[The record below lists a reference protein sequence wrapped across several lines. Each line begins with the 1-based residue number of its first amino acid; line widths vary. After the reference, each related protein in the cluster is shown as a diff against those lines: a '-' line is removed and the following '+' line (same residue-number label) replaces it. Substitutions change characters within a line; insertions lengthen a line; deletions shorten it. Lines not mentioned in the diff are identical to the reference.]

1 MARIRKVYSGIGGQA
16 VLEGIMMKNKE
27 KVAIAVRRPD
37 GGIEVDKRSYDGV
50 AGGIFRKVPFIRG
63 IFSFMDSLVFGT
75 GCLNYSAAFY
85 ADDGEEEEPGAL
97 EKFLTKIFGEKAE
110 DAIMA
115 FVTVLSFIIAIGIF
129 MVLPYFLVELLRPH
143 LHNESLLAIIEGALR
158 LTIFLLY
165 VVLISLMKDIRRVYM
180 YHGAEHKCINCVERG
195 FELNVPNVMRSSRMH
210 KRCGTSFL
218 LFVML
223 VSIVLFFFIRVDS
236 PVLRLVIRIALI
248 PVIAGIS
255 YEIIRLA
262 GKTDF
267 FLVQI
272 LSAPGLLLQRLTT
285 REPTED
291 MVEVA
296 IKAVETV
303 FDWKTFLKENFD
315 YEYDFEEEPE
325 QTHVQATTQP
335 QVQTHVDPHAQ
346 AQSQPQPQVDI
357 TQNATD
363 ASGAM
368 DAERIDIT
376 QNTVNTAGPTDAV
389 EQVDITLE
397 TTNTTVAGLGSEAAD
412 LAASI
417 ASVDIAT
424 SENK

>member
-1 MARIRKVYSGIGGQA
+1 MAKLRKVYSGIGGQA
-16 VLEGIMMKNKE
+16 VLEGIMMKNRE

-37 GGIEVDKRSYDGV
+37 GGIEVEKRSYDGV
-50 AGGIFRKVPFIRG
+50 AGGIFRKIPFIRG
-63 IFSFMDSLVFGT
+63 IFSFLDSLVLGT

-85 ADDGEEEEPGAL
+85 EEEAGEEEEEPGAF
-97 EKFLTKIFGEKAE
+97 EKFLTKIFGEKTE
-110 DAIMA
+110 DVIMGII
-115 FVTVLSFIIAIGIF
+115 TVISFIIAIGIF
-129 MVLPYFLVELLRPH
+129 MILPYFLVELLRPH

-158 LTIFLLY
+158 LGIFLVY
-165 VVLISLMKDIRRVYM
+165 VVLISFMKDIRRVYM

-195 FELNVPNVMRSSRMH
+195 YELTVHNVMRSSRMH

-223 VSIVLFFFIRVDS
+223 VSIVLFFFIRMDS
-236 PVLRLVIRIALI
+236 PLYRLLTRIALI

-296 IKAVETV
+296 IQAVEAV
-303 FDWKTFLKENFD
+303 FDWKTFLRENFD
-315 YEYDFEEEPE
+315 YDYDFEDEGAADAAADAAE
-325 QTHVQATTQP
+325 VN
-335 QVQTHVDPHAQ
+335 
-346 AQSQPQPQVDI
+346 I
-357 TQNATD
+357 TPSPTADVSAVNITPSPTAD
-363 ASGAM
+363 AAHM
-368 DAERIDIT
+368 
-376 QNTVNTAGPTDAV
+376 VN
-389 EQVDITLE
+389 ITLAPTPDGPE
-397 TTNTTVAGLGSEAAD
+397 ASTITNAGTAEHRAAKGGKVCFRT
-412 LAASI
+412 LL
-417 ASVDIAT
+417 
-424 SENK
+424 

>member
-1 MARIRKVYSGIGGQA
+1 MAKLRKVYSGIGGQA
-16 VLEGIMMKNKE
+16 VLEGIMMKNRE

-37 GGIEVDKRSYDGV
+37 GGIEVEKRSYDGV
-50 AGGIFRKVPFIRG
+50 AGGIFRKIPFIRG
-63 IFSFMDSLVFGT
+63 IFSFLDSLVLGT

-85 ADDGEEEEPGAL
+85 EEEAGEEEEEPGAF
-97 EKFLTKIFGEKAE
+97 EKFLTRIFGEKTE
-110 DAIMA
+110 DVIMGII
-115 FVTVLSFIIAIGIF
+115 TVISFIIAIGIF
-129 MVLPYFLVELLRPH
+129 MILPYFLVELLRPH

-158 LTIFLLY
+158 LGIFLVY
-165 VVLISLMKDIRRVYM
+165 VVLISFMKDIRRVYM

-195 FELNVPNVMRSSRMH
+195 YELTVHNVMRSSRMH

-223 VSIVLFFFIRVDS
+223 VSIVLFFFIRMDS
-236 PVLRLVIRIALI
+236 PLYRLLTRIALI

-296 IKAVETV
+296 IKAVEAV
-303 FDWKTFLKENFD
+303 FDWKTFLRENFD
-315 YEYDFEEEPE
+315 YDYDFEEEGPADAAADAAE
-325 QTHVQATTQP
+325 VNITPSPTADVSAVNITPNTALDTAEVNITSEP
-335 QVQTHVDPHAQ
+335 IEPAQ
-346 AQSQPQPQVDI
+346 LVNI
-357 TQNATD
+357 T
-363 ASGAM
+363 SPSS
-368 DAERIDIT
+368 IDIT
-376 QNTVNTAGPTDAV
+376 TPDPEKAV
-389 EQVDITLE
+389 ADMKESVSETIAQALE
-397 TTNTTVAGLGSEAAD
+397 K
-412 LAASI
+412 I
-417 ASVDIAT
+417 ASQEDT
-424 SENK
+424 EQ

>member
-1 MARIRKVYSGIGGQA
+1 M
-16 VLEGIMMKNKE
+16 LEGIMMKNRE

-50 AGGIFRKVPFIRG
+50 AGGIFRKIPFIRG
-63 IFSFMDSLVFGT
+63 IFSFLDSLVLGT
-75 GCLNYSAAFY
+75 GCLNYSAGFY
-85 ADDGEEEEPGAL
+85 EEESGEEEEEPGAF
-97 EKFLTKIFGEKAE
+97 EKFLTKIFGEKTE
-110 DAIMA
+110 DVIMGII
-115 FVTVLSFIIAIGIF
+115 TVISFIIAIGIF
-129 MVLPYFLVELLRPH
+129 MILPYFLVELLRPH

-158 LTIFLLY
+158 LGIFLVY
-165 VVLISLMKDIRRVYM
+165 VVLISFMKDIRRVYM

-195 FELNVPNVMRSSRMH
+195 YELTVHNVMRSSRMH

-223 VSIVLFFFIRVDS
+223 VSIVLFFFIRMES
-236 PVLRLVIRIALI
+236 PLYRLLTRIALI

-296 IKAVETV
+296 IKAVEAV
-303 FDWKTFLKENFD
+303 FDWKTFLRENFD
-315 YEYDFEEEPE
+315 YDYDFEEEAAAE
-325 QTHVQATTQP
+325 AAVSAEA
-335 QVQTHVDPHAQ
+335 VN
-346 AQSQPQPQVDI
+346 I
-357 TQNATD
+357 TQDAADATEVNITTEPATD
-363 ASGAM
+363 TQSVNITSEQDSPIVNITSSAGSEGHGVNITQTVP
-368 DAERIDIT
+368 IDIT
-376 QNTVNTAGPTDAV
+376 TPDPEKTAANMKESVSETIA
-389 EQVDITLE
+389 QALE
-397 TTNTTVAGLGSEAAD
+397 K
-412 LAASI
+412 I
-417 ASVDIAT
+417 ASEEDT
-424 SENK
+424 EK